1 MPLLSR
7 AARWVAISF
16 LTLGVAVPSTASL
29 AAQSEGAMIAHP
41 LNQLVVNE
49 AVPGGLTGPDAG
61 ILVTDGDDQAPQV
74 ALQAPDALPGDTV
87 AYPPLAAAVAAQS
100 TNAADDEA
108 LRCLAGAIY
117 FESRGEPL
125 AGQLGVAQVILNRAA
140 SGRFADSVC
149 GVITQPGQFGFV
161 RGGRIPP
168 VADNADWRRAVAV
181 AKVAM
186 KNAWDGAAEKA
197 LFFNTSR
204 PGGAKVKVAAIG
216 NHVFYR

>member
-7 AARWVAISF
+7 AARMVVVTLLSF
-16 LTLGVAVPSTASL
+16 GVAAQSAASL
-29 AAQSEGAMIAHP
+29 AAEGSAASVHP
-41 LNQLVVNE
+41 LTQLVVTE
-49 AVPGGLTGPDAG
+49 PVPSATTTTVLG
-61 ILVTDGDDQAPQV
+61 GDDQVPEV
-74 ALQAPDALPGDTV
+74 ALLAPDELPGDEV
-87 AYPPLAAAVAAQS
+87 AYPTLAAAVAAQS
-100 TNAADDEA
+100 TSHGDDAD

-149 GVITQPGQFGFV
+149 AVVTQPGQFGFV

-168 VADNADWRRAVAV
+168 IADNADYRRAVAV

-186 KNAWDGAAEKA
+186 KDAWDGAAEKA

-204 PGGAKVKVAAIG
+204 PSGARVKVAAIG

>member
-7 AARWVAISF
+7 AARLVAIALVSF
-16 LTLGVAVPSTASL
+16 GVAAQSHASL
-29 AAQSEGAMIAHP
+29 AAEAVAASGDHP
-41 LNQLVVNE
+41 LTQLVVTDE
-49 AVPGGLTGPDAG
+49 VPTATTTTT
-61 ILVTDGDDQAPQV
+61 LVDGDDQVPAV
-74 ALQAPDALPGDTV
+74 ALRAPDEQPGDVV
-87 AYPPLAAAVAAQS
+87 AYPTLAAAVAAQS
-100 TNAADDEA
+100 TSHDDDAA

-125 AGQLGVAQVILNRAA
+125 AGQLGVAQVILNRAN

-149 GVITQPGQFGFV
+149 GVVTQPGQFGFV
-161 RGGRIPP
+161 RGGRVPP
-168 VADNADWRRAVAV
+168 IAENADYRRAVAV

-186 KNAWDGAAEKA
+186 KDAWDGAAEHA

-204 PGGAKVKVAAIG
+204 PGGARVKVAAIG

>member
-7 AARWVAISF
+7 AARWVAMSF
-16 LTLGVAVPSTASL
+16 LTIGVAVPI
-29 AAQSEGAMIAHP
+29 AAQSDGAMIAHP
-41 LNQLVVNE
+41 LNQLVVDE
-49 AVPGGLTGPDAG
+49 AVPGGTTGPDAG
-61 ILVTDGDDQAPQV
+61 ILVTDGDDQAPRT
-74 ALQAPDALPGDTV
+74 ALLAPDELPGDTV
-87 AYPPLAAAVAAQS
+87 AYPTLAAAVAAQS
-100 TNAADDEA
+100 TTADDES

-149 GVITQPGQFGFV
+149 GVVTQPGQFGFV

-168 VADNADWRRAVAV
+168 IADNANWRRAIAV

-186 KNAWDGAAEKA
+186 KDAWDGAAEKA

>member
-7 AARWVAISF
+7 AARWVAVSLLSF
-16 LTLGVAVPSTASL
+16 GV
-29 AAQSEGAMIAHP
+29 AAQSTAGIAADAPAATSVHP
-41 LNQLVVNE
+41 LNQLVVIE
-49 AVPGGLTGPDAG
+49 PVPGAPSTTADAG
-61 ILVTDGDDQAPQV
+61 IVVADDDQVPEV

-87 AYPPLAAAVAAQS
+87 AYPTLAAAVAAQS
-100 TNAADDEA
+100 TAADDAE

-125 AGQLGVAQVILNRAA
+125 AGQLGVAQVILNRAN

-161 RGGRIPP
+161 RGGRIPA
-168 VADNADWRRAVAV
+168 VGDTADWRRAVAV
-181 AKVAM
+181 AKVAL
-186 KNAWDGAAEKA
+186 KDAWDGAAEHA

-204 PGGAKVKVAAIG
+204 PTGARVKVAAIG